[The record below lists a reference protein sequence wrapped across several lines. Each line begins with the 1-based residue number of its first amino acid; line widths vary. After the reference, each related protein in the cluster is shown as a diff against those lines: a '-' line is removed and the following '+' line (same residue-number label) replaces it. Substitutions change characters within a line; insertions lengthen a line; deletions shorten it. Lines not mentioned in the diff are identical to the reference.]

1 MATGESSEAINSI
14 VVVRSRPNLHPLLIP
29 HPPPTSS
36 THHILLLVVLVLRL
50 LLLLLLFFLLL
61 LLLLLPLLLGPGTYE
76 KYTFPQHRT
85 RANKRGRGLST

>member
-50 LLLLLLFFLLL
+50 LLLLLPPILLIPPSL
-61 LLLLLPLLLGPGTYE
+61 IRRGVKPAR
-76 KYTFPQHRT
+76 QC
-85 RANKRGRGLST
+85 KRIS